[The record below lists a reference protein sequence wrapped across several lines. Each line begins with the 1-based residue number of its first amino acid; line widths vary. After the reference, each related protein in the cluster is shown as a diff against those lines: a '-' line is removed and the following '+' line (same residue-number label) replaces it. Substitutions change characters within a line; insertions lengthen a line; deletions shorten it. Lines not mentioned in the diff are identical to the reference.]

1 MDREGLNHQ
10 RGRLVCFK
18 VDHSNHVRLR
28 LTPESHRLE
37 FDSLLTHTRLSRTHT
52 VSATSYLTNTNT
64 TAHLTLVPLCVSS
77 LRPYGPWWRSLLNI
91 IDRSG
96 RLEKKT
102 AASWSTLLVDLLDW
116 TKPEHFLVL
125 VQDHRHKGGLFQTQ
139 QPTEMVGNFVLVS
152 IVEKLR

>member
-10 RGRLVCFK
+10 RGRLVCFN

-64 TAHLTLVPLCVSS
+64 TAHSTLVPLCVSS

-96 RLEKKT
+96 RRQVDQLHLLTCWIGLNQNTSWFWSKT
-102 AASWSTLLVDLLDW
+102 IATKVVSFKPNNQQRWLDILFWLAS
-116 TKPEHFLVL
+116 
-125 VQDHRHKGGLFQTQ
+125 
-139 QPTEMVGNFVLVS
+139 
-152 IVEKLR
+152 